1 MKSLENTCHIPER
14 FCGGDSL
21 RRGAISTVC
30 TFTFTF
36 ITRLSPPRKSG
47 APSRQIKWRLGATYT
62 DQNLGHLTRSYA
74 VDWTLLKTSAC
85 AGRVLR
91 VSWTA
96 HRTAEAI
103 WNDLAERK
111 QLVVD
116 VAIRKLRHYGHTVRH
131 EASTSAGSIA
141 LLTGDVEGGRR
152 KRGRDLVDSVRH
164 SGGPL
169 GLTLTLTLTPG
180 MADPRNG
187 GPVPTSS
194 KTARRHQR
202 VDQPAGETRTV
213 MYQE

>member
-91 VSWTA
+91 VSYTA

-103 WNDLAERK
+103 WNGVCLNTAD
-111 QLVVD
+111 
-116 VAIRKLRHYGHTVRH
+116 HYRSSNPNPTPYSNPNPNLNRSSAVFRQTV
-131 EASTSAGSIA
+131 
-141 LLTGDVEGGRR
+141 
-152 KRGRDLVDSVRH
+152 
-164 SGGPL
+164 
-169 GLTLTLTLTPG
+169 G
-180 MADPRNG
+180 MIWQSENN
-187 GPVPTSS
+187 SS
-194 KTARRHQR
+194 
-202 VDQPAGETRTV
+202 
-213 MYQE
+213 